1 MDKYNKLFGN
11 FGEDTAEDFLKKNGY
26 KILDRNFNCRFGEID
41 IIAMDNNCLVFVEV
55 KTRSKKCYGAPHYA
69 INYWKQKHLRLS
81 ASLYISLKHLN
92 NYYARFDVV
101 EIFAKY
107 ADNNFITDEINI
119 IKNAF

>member
-1 MDKYNKLFGN
+1 MEKYNKSLGN
-11 FGEDTAEDFLKKNGY
+11 FGEDVAEKFLDKNGY
-26 KILDRNFNCRFGEID
+26 KIIERNFNCRFGEID

-55 KTRSKKCYGAPHYA
+55 KTRSGNRYGAPHYA
-69 INYWKQKHLRLS
+69 INYYKKRHLKLS
-81 ASLYISLKHLN
+81 ASLYISLKRLN
-92 NYYARFDVV
+92 NYCARFDVV